1 MSALEKQLKAIQA
14 EEARIKEKKNSIRKD
29 AIQTANE
36 LIATF
41 ALKPEELAFK
51 RRVPAPT
58 TEAPAEKAKAKKAA
72 PKPKRVVKPKYRLP
86 TGETWTGRG
95 IKPRAFTAAL
105 EAGHSIEEFL
115 IDQSVAEEQPA
126 SVEPAPEVPAAE

>member
-14 EEARIKEKKNSIRKD
+14 EEARIKEKKNSIRRD
-29 AIQTANE
+29 AIRTANE

-51 RRVPAPT
+51 RRVPAQ
-58 TEAPAEKAKAKKAA
+58 TEGVPAEKAKARKAA
-72 PKPKRVVKPKYRLP
+72 PKPKRAVKPKYRLP

-95 IKPRAFTAAL
+95 LKPRAFAAAL

-115 IDQSVAEEQPA
+115 IDKPAAEEQPA
-126 SVEPAPEVPAAE
+126 AAEPAP

>member
-1 MSALEKQLKAIQA
+1 MSALDKQWKAIQA
-14 EEARIKEKKNSIRKD
+14 EEARIQAKKDRIRKQ
-29 AIQTANE
+29 AIETANG

-51 RRVPAPT
+51 RRVPAQPQ
-58 TEAPAEKAKAKKAA
+58 EAPEAKAKPQKAA
-72 PKPKRVVKPKYRLP
+72 KPKRTIKPKYRLP

-115 IDQSVAEEQPA
+115 IEKPEAEVQPQA
-126 SVEPAPEVPAAE
+126 PEAAPEVSA

>member
-14 EEARIKEKKNSIRKD
+14 EEARIKEKKNSIRRD

-51 RRVPAPT
+51 RRVPAQAE
-58 TEAPAEKAKAKKAA
+58 EAPAEKPKVKKAA
-72 PKPKRVVKPKYRLP
+72 PKPKKAIKPKYRLP

-115 IDQSVAEEQPA
+115 IEKPVAEEQPA
-126 SVEPAPEVPAAE
+126 AAEPAPEVPAAE